1 VKSERTDLYRV
12 LQVDPSAN
20 PLVIQA
26 AYRALAQIFHPDVS
40 GDSDE
45 MKRINAA
52 WEILRDPRRRRQY
65 DIERAGRHAP
75 QAPGAATHASHPT
88 AAADPGYASRPASAS
103 STSASAAGSSSPA
116 SSGTAQRPTH
126 GPATHGQHGARSE
139 EHAGPPIGPASGSLI
154 KFGRYEGWTIGQ
166 VARVDPP
173 FLEWLRRVPLGR
185 QLKPEI
191 DLALQRA
198 EGARRMGV
206 GALSSNDK
214 PVHTWRPGAP
224 TSVR

>member
-1 VKSERTDLYRV
+1 VKSERADLYRV

-40 GDSDE
+40 GDSEE

-52 WEILRDPRRRRQY
+52 WEVLGDPRRRRQY

-75 QAPGAATHASHPT
+75 EPPQHASAPPSAHRASPSTSSRAGANAAQPAAAAREATHA
-88 AAADPGYASRPASAS
+88 
-103 STSASAAGSSSPA
+103 ASAA
-116 SSGTAQRPTH
+116 T
-126 GPATHGQHGARSE
+126 RSE
-139 EHAGPPIGPASGSLI
+139 EHAGPPVGPASGSVI
-154 KFGRYEGWTIGQ
+154 RFGRYEGWTIGQ
-166 VARVDPP
+166 VARVDPA

-198 EGARRMGV
+198 DGAGRFGIGGRT
-206 GALSSNDK
+206 SNDK

-224 TSVR
+224 TRVG